1 MTHAAE
7 PFALIICGSPRKH
20 GVSARYA
27 DQLVTSLEAAGQAV
41 RAWRVADHRVGGC
54 IGCEGCRGGGF
65 SCVIR
70 DDMQQLYGMLAQAA
84 CVELVAPVY
93 FSGPTAQLKCVL
105 DRLQPL
111 WEKRRGPK
119 AQPGAAA
126 APKRPVRLHV
136 IGAGGDP
143 FGFGPLETIV
153 RSSFGAAGFAVTQVV
168 DRVGWG
174 QPQAEQQKEIF
185 TKQCGADAP
194 AASPESPACGGAHD
208 ERTRS

>member
-1 MTHAAE
+1 MSGV
-7 PFALIICGSPRKH
+7 LVICGSPRKR
-20 GVSARYA
+20 GVSARYTE
-27 DQLVTSLEAAGQAV
+27 QLAAELESAGQEVAV
-41 RAWRVADHRVGGC
+41 WRVADHGVSGC
-54 IGCEGCRGGGF
+54 IGCEGCRGGSF

-70 DDMQQLYGMLAQAA
+70 DDMQGLYDMLAQAD

-119 AQPGAAA
+119 AQPGAAD

-143 FGFGPLETIV
+143 FGFSPLETIV
-153 RSSFGAAGFAVTQVV
+153 RSSFGAAGFSVV
-168 DRVGWG
+168 EVLDRVGWG
-174 QPQAEQQKEIF
+174 QPQAEQHKEIF
-185 TKQCGADAP
+185 AKISDGATSGI
-194 AASPESPACGGAHD
+194 SPEGSASSGAHN
-208 ERTRS
+208 ERTCS